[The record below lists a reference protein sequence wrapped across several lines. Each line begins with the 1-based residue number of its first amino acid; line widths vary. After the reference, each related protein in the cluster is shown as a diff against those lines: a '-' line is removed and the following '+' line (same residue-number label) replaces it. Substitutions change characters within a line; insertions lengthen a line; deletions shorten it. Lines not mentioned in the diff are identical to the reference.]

1 MVSARLAPI
10 DGEQFGLDEAAHLMR
25 RTVIGARGNEALE
38 AYEMGLEG
46 TLQLLCK
53 PHTPDYHTIE
63 HLVGGLVN
71 SEVSPNDSP
80 RSIAYFSEKNGRY
93 TDFRQWWCR
102 TVIDAPPSLQ
112 ERLVLMWHMH
122 FATSCGGAHYAEH
135 TFDQNEMIRKHV
147 FGSMQSLTNDVTLG
161 LAMQAYLDGVVSF
174 WTDYRYCIN
183 ENHARE
189 LMELHLFGH
198 VGRNGKPVY
207 NQTDVVALSR
217 ALSGQHIVESWS
229 DNADDGTKS
238 LWRERSCKWRLDRCY
253 PHTNELFGT
262 TGRFTPYEVIP
273 LVFKNRTNDIAWWF
287 ARRLCTEFVAM
298 TQEVDADDVDD
309 VAALILEREWD
320 MTSVLSTLLSSKMF
334 FDPRYRMRLVRSP
347 AHLLLGMLRSF
358 RATHITDFISDVPR
372 DACDLIVRLQRLG
385 HLPYAPPNVS
395 GWRRDLDWLT
405 ATDTVARIDMCRRFG
420 MGTLTYMDEPDAFV
434 VMRYDPIGIAREYA
448 EPNNLEQ
455 LCERVAT
462 ILLGSNTQH
471 IRESLQMVALQGMQ
485 RNDWNPEANDYA
497 SRRGIRRMFTHA
509 LSAPRYQLM

>member
-1 MVSARLAPI
+1 MRFARLSPI
-10 DGEQFGLDEAAHLMR
+10 GSERFGLEEAAHLMR
-25 RTVIGARGNEALE
+25 RTVIGARGNEVVQAFDR
-38 AYEMGLEG
+38 GLEE
-46 TLQLLCK
+46 TLKLLFK
-53 PHTPDYHTIE
+53 PHSPNYEPIQ

-80 RSIAYFSEKNGRY
+80 RSIAYFAEKNGRY

-102 TVIDAPPSLQ
+102 TVIEAPASLQ
-112 ERLVLMWHMH
+112 ERLVLLWHMH

-135 TFDQNEMIRKHV
+135 TFDQNEVIRKHV
-147 FGSMQSLTNDVTLG
+147 FGSMQLLTNDVTLG

-198 VGRNGKPVY
+198 VGRDGRPVY

-229 DNADDGTKS
+229 DNPDDGTKS
-238 LWRERSCKWRLDRCY
+238 LWRERACTWRRDRWY
-253 PHTNELFGT
+253 PHTNELFGS
-262 TGRFTPYEVIP
+262 TGRFTPYEVVP
-273 LVFKNRTNDIAWWF
+273 LIFKNRPDDIAWWF

-298 TQEVDADDVDD
+298 TQEIAAEDVDE
-309 VAALILEREWD
+309 VARLILEREWD
-320 MTSVLSTLLSSKMF
+320 TTSVLTTLLSSEMF
-334 FDPRYRMRLVRSP
+334 FDPRYRMRLVRPP

-358 RATHITDFISDVPR
+358 DATHITDFISDVPR

-385 HLPYAPPNVS
+385 HLLYAPPNVA

-405 ATDTVARIDMCRRFG
+405 ATDIVARIDMCRRFG

-434 VMRYDPIGIAREYA
+434 VMRYDPLDVAREYA
-448 EPNNLEQ
+448 DPNNLEL
-455 LCERVAT
+455 LCARVAD
-462 ILLGSNTQH
+462 ILLGTNAQNV
-471 IRESLQMVALQGMQ
+471 RDSLHMVALNGMA
-485 RNDWNPEANDYA
+485 RSHWNPEGNDYD
-497 SRRGIRRMFTHA
+497 SRRGVRRMFTHA